1 MQWQSRTLAE
11 RQTLTRRVRGA
22 ERQNDKDG
30 KMTCDVTIQVEGPLR
45 RSTRNKQV
53 LP

>member
-30 KMTCDVTIQVEGPLR
+30 KMTCDVTIQVEGPLLETMFA
-45 RSTRNKQV
+45 S
-53 LP
+53 LAML

>member
-22 ERQNDKDG
+22 ERQNDNDG
-30 KMTCDVTIQVEGPLR
+30 KMTCDVTIQVEDPLVNLIYKGP
-45 RSTRNKQV
+45 KK
-53 LP
+53 